1 MRYEQEGKIHFP
13 LVIVNPNFFDMR
25 GIEELREHLFVVS
38 AIAPTGAHKEVA
50 ERAGI
55 DVSYLWMIR
64 RGKRLKKDKVSNQI
78 MISELINHYREI
90 NRGVAELMQKI

>member
-1 MRYEQEGKIHFP
+1 
-13 LVIVNPNFFDMR
+13 MR
-25 GIEELREHLFVVS
+25 GIEELREHLFVIS

-64 RGKRLKKDKVSNQI
+64 RGKRLKKEKQANQKLL
-78 MISELINHYREI
+78 SELINHYREI
-90 NRGVAELMQKI
+90 NRNVAELMQKI